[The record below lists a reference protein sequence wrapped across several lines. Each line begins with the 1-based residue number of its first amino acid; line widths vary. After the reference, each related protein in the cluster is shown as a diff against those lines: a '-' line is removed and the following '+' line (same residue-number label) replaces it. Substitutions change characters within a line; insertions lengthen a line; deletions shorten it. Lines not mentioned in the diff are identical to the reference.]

1 MTGNRGLAWN
11 DTVSGVPYGAKQQFT
26 ITKPAL
32 HEISHA
38 GQFLFYGFQC
48 FRHVDFIQSAVEEQI
63 HQHRYEHGQDHCP

>member
-38 GQFLFYGFQC
+38 GRGFYST
-48 FRHVDFIQSAVEEQI
+48 DFSASAMLI
-63 HQHRYEHGQDHCP
+63 LSSLR